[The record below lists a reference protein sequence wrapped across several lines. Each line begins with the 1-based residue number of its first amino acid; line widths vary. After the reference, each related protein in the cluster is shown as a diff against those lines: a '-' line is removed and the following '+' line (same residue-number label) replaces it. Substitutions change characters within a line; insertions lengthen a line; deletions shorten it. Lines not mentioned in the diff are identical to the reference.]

1 MKQHFEDL
9 SREWKAFF
17 NKEENNVDQIYKDLT
32 NELTDS
38 VINKNHLDYIK
49 IKATKGAGG
58 APNAPWIGIRDSRL
72 TDRQSEGYSLV
83 YLYSIDLERVY
94 LSIAFGTGQ
103 FIEVFDTKK
112 QAYEK
117 MRQAASRIQSVFKS
131 DQDSTGLMLSTIDLA
146 ATPKEYRQ
154 EGYEQSAIYSIEYRI
169 NNLPNDETLISDYNK
184 MLNFYIRIHENP
196 LTPTTED
203 LVSSVVDPIKVEDQ
217 KPIAKL
223 FVPREPKKKKGKRTN
238 LTNSNK
244 KRRSDRSVYIGTKG
258 EQVVFNYEKDK
269 LITAGKHN
277 LAKKVR
283 WHASLNEK
291 PGYDITSY
299 DENEEPIYI
308 EVKSAS
314 GKTINDVDITK
325 REISAMLDK
334 KTRGNYCLYLVTN
347 ALTKPNI
354 EIIENPSEQ
363 LSNIKNF
370 EQIQKL
376 FTNMKKNFDIDL
388 VTLNLSFR
396 E

>member
-1 MKQHFEDL
+1 MRQHFEEL
-9 SREWKAFF
+9 SKEWKAFF

-32 NELTDS
+32 IELTET

-49 IKATKGAGG
+49 VKATKGAGG

-117 MRQAASRIQSVFKS
+117 MRQAALRIQSVFKS

-154 EGYEQSAIYSIEYRI
+154 EGYEQSAIYSIEYKI

-223 FVPREPKKKKGKRTN
+223 FAPREPKKKRGKKTN
-238 LTNSNK
+238 LTPSNK
-244 KRRSDRSVYIGTKG
+244 KRRSDKSVYIGTKG
-258 EQVVFNYEKDK
+258 EQVVFNYEKDR

-299 DENEEPIYI
+299 DDNEDPIYI
-308 EVKSAS
+308 EVKSTS

-325 REISAMLDK
+325 RELLAMLDK
-334 KTRGNYCLYLVTN
+334 KIRSNYCLYLVTN

-354 EIIENPSEQ
+354 EIIKNPSEQ
-363 LSNIKNF
+363 LSNVRNF

-376 FTNMKKNFDIDL
+376 FNNMKKNFDIDL

>member
-1 MKQHFEDL
+1 MRQHFEEL
-9 SREWKAFF
+9 SKEWKAFF

-32 NELTDS
+32 IELTET

-49 IKATKGAGG
+49 VKATKGAGG

-131 DQDSTGLMLSTIDLA
+131 DQDATGLMLSTIDLA
-146 ATPKEYRQ
+146 ATPKEFRQ
-154 EGYEQSAIYSIEYRI
+154 EGYEQSAIYSIEYKI

-223 FVPREPKKKKGKRTN
+223 FVPREPKKKKSKKTN
-238 LTNSNK
+238 LTPSK
-244 KRRSDRSVYIGTKG
+244 KRRSDKSVYIGTKG

-269 LITAGKHN
+269 LISAGKHN

-299 DENEEPIYI
+299 DDNEDPIYI
-308 EVKSAS
+308 EVKSTS

-325 REISAMLDK
+325 REILAMLDK
-334 KTRGNYCLYLVTN
+334 KTRSNYCLYLVTN

-354 EIIENPSEQ
+354 EIIKNPSEQ
-363 LSNIKNF
+363 LSNLKNF

-376 FTNMKKNFDIDL
+376 FNNMKKNFDIDL